1 MSEDTGSG
9 SGSHAPTVSAATPL
23 YPFALAYNLDPGQLA
38 QVSEL
43 ASCFLCTQVGM
54 EPVQAA
60 IFAKQLY
67 GEAVSTVGT
76 FLQMTHE
83 TIITK
88 QLSLTCVASLDK
100 YLQRFAGLPE
110 NRHAALA
117 EAAAE
122 GKAESE
128 GSVGKCH
135 TVLHCVA
142 VVCTLSPTSNDH
154 LVTDSKSNVSNK
166 TH

>member
-1 MSEDTGSG
+1 MRACGDHPPPPSLTALRGL
-9 SGSHAPTVSAATPL
+9 PCTVSATTPL
-23 YPFALAYNLDPGQLA
+23 YPGALASNLDLGQLA
-38 QVSEL
+38 QASEL

-88 QLSLTCVASLDK
+88 QLSLTCVRRLDK
-100 YLQRFAGLPE
+100 HLQRFAGLPE
-110 NRHAALA
+110 NRHAALGTA
-117 EAAAE
+117 VPTWLLRV
-122 GKAESE
+122 
-128 GSVGKCH
+128 VGATALAH
-135 TVLHCVA
+135 PIG
-142 VVCTLSPTSNDH
+142 VVCFCCAYH
-154 LVTDSKSNVSNK
+154 AIACANVL
-166 TH
+166 

>member
-1 MSEDTGSG
+1 
-9 SGSHAPTVSAATPL
+9 
-23 YPFALAYNLDPGQLA
+23 
-38 QVSEL
+38 
-43 ASCFLCTQVGM
+43 M

-110 NRHAALA
+110 NRHAALGTA
-117 EAAAE
+117 VPTRLLRVLGVTALAHPAGVVWFYCAYHAAA
-122 GKAESE
+122 
-128 GSVGKCH
+128 C
-135 TVLHCVA
+135 TNVL
-142 VVCTLSPTSNDH
+142 
-154 LVTDSKSNVSNK
+154 
-166 TH
+166 